1 MLSLRYFVASL
12 LISLWCSVVV
22 GEQSSE
28 TVARNLHAAISKGP
42 SDLLSSKYPQIG
54 MDKANEIQDAYVQIE
69 LKSREIGGYK
79 AGFTSSDAQKKWG
92 VSDPVSAVLFVDGEF
107 RGSPV
112 IDMAEYQKLFI
123 EMEIGFVLAKEI
135 TQPIVSVGD
144 LMGYIQHVVPVIE
157 LPNLPFSSLKSLTA
171 ADLVAVNMASKNW
184 LVGQPIN
191 TDMLAGQ
198 VRAKLYQ
205 NGELIDSGTVS
216 SQSRLE
222 ALLWLV
228 NERLKRGWPL
238 KSGNTL
244 ITGVMGKINPAK
256 QACYVADYGDLAQSI
271 SFEIVHFEKNKVN
284 EVSCHVGQ

>member
-1 MLSLRYFVASL
+1 MLSPRYFVTSL
-12 LISLWCSVVV
+12 LISLWCSVVA
-22 GEQSSE
+22 GQQSFE
-28 TVARNLHAAISKGP
+28 MVARNLHTAISKGP
-42 SDLLSSKYPQIG
+42 TDLLSLKYPQIG
-54 MDKANEIQDAYVQIE
+54 MDEADGIQDALVQIE

-79 AGFTSSDAQKKWG
+79 AGFTGSDAQKKWG
-92 VSDPVSAVLFVDGEF
+92 VSDPVSAVLFADGEF

-112 IDMAEYQKLFI
+112 IDMAGYQKLFI

-135 TQPIVSVGD
+135 TQPIASLRD
-144 LMGYIQHVVPVIE
+144 LMGYIQYVVPVIE
-157 LPNLPFSSLKSLTA
+157 LPNLPFRSLKSLTA

-191 TDMLAGQ
+191 TEMLAGQ

-205 NGELIDSGTVS
+205 DGELIDSGTVS

-238 KSGNTL
+238 QSGNTL

-256 QACYVADYGDLAQSI
+256 QACYVADYGDLVQSI

-284 EVSCHVGQ
+284 GVSCHAAQ